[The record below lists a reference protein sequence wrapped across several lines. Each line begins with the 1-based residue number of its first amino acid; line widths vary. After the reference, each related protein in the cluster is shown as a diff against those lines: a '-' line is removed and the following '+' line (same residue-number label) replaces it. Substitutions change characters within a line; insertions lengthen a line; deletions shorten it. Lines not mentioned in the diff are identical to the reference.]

1 MKGLS
6 KILVGV
12 VALYLGFAIGTSSVY
27 AGTGIYVGKDV
38 SVEGTTLVG
47 ISTEADTGMA
57 SIPVVLDEGLMRSGD
72 TIESSNGYS
81 YEMPEDSAKMTLIK
95 MMGYTDYAG
104 WTNCASNEYG
114 VSVVTGITTDCNIDA
129 QSADPFV
136 HDGINEEVIA
146 KVLCASS
153 KTAKEAVEL
162 LCSIYDESGAETAE
176 IVFVTDPEGAWVVEN
191 FTGHQYVAAKLPDDK
206 IATFSNDPIVRYAD
220 SDNSDMIVSD
230 NLLTLPEKNKFAVYD
245 EDKNLDLILTYNYDN
260 SYNDESHLRGW
271 VGHDIFAPS
280 EELEYDPEDGYDMF
294 YAPDDKVSVNQ
305 AFAFF
310 RNRFEGTA
318 YDLRDED
325 NRVYYGINNQTVGN
339 VNLIQVFDDV
349 PAAMSSVVWTTPSNP
364 TAAPFI
370 PVPAFADTLPDNFS
384 TDITDDEY
392 TEGILQFEF
401 AKLNSTIYPKRDVYG
416 ASVRQYWE
424 GMEAVGAN
432 DIAEAMRGD
441 WKKEYE
447 ESPEKAAGKMDEYI
461 GKIAQKASENCT
473 RISGQL
479 DWYLFRNGVKSAAV
493 PDDEIE
499 PFECEFNVLA
509 HARANGWDTSRKDG
523 VFTATKDGRKI
534 EIVTEGRDEGRV
546 TFTGFDN
553 EELLEDFM
561 GSGAE
566 EDEKGEVDAE
576 APSEE
581 PEESLTED
589 GEDTAED
596 VPEETSA
603 ENSDTLQ
610 DGEKPEEEKPVE
622 TDEKPVEAD
631 EKPVE
636 ESTGETKE
644 EATRE
649 VTKAAAEQIEV
660 DTIAALGEFF
670 DEKIANIPRDGWA
683 EGEIAKEINSVSKGV
698 VDIIGKY
705 FDGDVEKLI
714 DMYYEKLGAEI
725 LSDEDVAK
733 VGDEIVATGMD
744 LSALLEK
751 YFLSLYEDVSGDIE
765 SGKLTQEGAQKI
777 LVEAEG
783 DIEGIATLYLE
794 GIEGKFAE
802 VFNTEM
808 TDEELEDVIRD
819 LSEASLQI
827 MEDYGGLDLDAMGL
841 GDIDINELSEADID
855 VVITLNEMDDDVIK
869 GLSDLLGVDVK
880 SILNRYMDAINNSG
894 TNVKIVEEKH
904 EIEEANSAP
913 DPIIMAAIEEQEALM
928 EDDAVIPQEVIDI
941 LNEAIIEAAEARG
954 ETVDESML
962 AVSPDNDDNLI
973 QEDAAG
979 STEKGAGEADEDMT
993 EDIEITGDSYTAYVR
1008 GVRASDDE
1016 IMLPAFMLKYFN

>member
-6 KILVGV
+6 KILTGV
-12 VALYLGFAIGTSSVY
+12 SVLYLCVATSTLSAY

-38 SVEGTTLVG
+38 SAEGTTLVG

-57 SIPVVLDEGLMRSGD
+57 SIPVVLDEGLMRKGD
-72 TIESSNGYS
+72 VIESSNGYS
-81 YEMPEDSAKMTLIK
+81 YELPEDSAKMTIVK

-104 WTNCASNEYG
+104 WTNCASNGNG
-114 VSVVTGITTDCNIDA
+114 VSVITGLTTDCNIA
-129 QSADPFV
+129 ASSADPFID
-136 HDGINEEVIA
+136 DGINEEVIA

-153 KTAKEAVEL
+153 KTAKEAASL
-162 LCSIYDESGAETAE
+162 LCSIYDEAGASAAE
-176 IVFVTDPEGAWVVEN
+176 IVFITDQEGAWVVEN
-191 FTGHQYVAAKLPDDK
+191 FTGHQYVAVKLPNDK
-206 IATFSNDPIVRYAD
+206 IATFSNDPIIRNAD
-220 SDNSDMIVSD
+220 PDDPDTIVSD
-230 NLLTLPEKNKFAVYD
+230 KLLTLPDENDFAVYD
-245 EDKNLDLILTYNYDN
+245 DDKNLDLILTYNYDN

-271 VGHDIFAPS
+271 VGHDLYAPS
-280 EELEYDPEDGYDMF
+280 EELKYDPEDGYDMF
-294 YAPDDKVSVNQ
+294 FAPDSKVSINQ
-305 AFAFF
+305 AFSFF
-310 RNRFEGTA
+310 RNRFEGTD

-364 TAAPFI
+364 TASPFI
-370 PVPAFADTLPDNFS
+370 PVPAFAGSLPDSFS
-384 TDITDDEY
+384 TDITDDVY

-432 DIAEAMRGD
+432 DITEAMRGD
-441 WKKEYE
+441 WKTEYE
-447 ESPEKAAGKMDEYI
+447 ESPDKAAGMMDEYI
-461 GKIAQKASENCT
+461 DKIVGGALDNCT

-509 HARANGWDTSRKDG
+509 YARANGWDTSRKDG
-523 VFTATKDGRKI
+523 VFIATKGDKKI
-534 EIVTEGRDEGRV
+534 EVVTEGQDEGCV

-561 GSGAE
+561 SVGAE
-566 EDEKGEVDAE
+566 ADVNGEADAAADDEPENASDENSEAIEDAE
-576 APSEE
+576 KTEE
-581 PEESLTED
+581 
-589 GEDTAED
+589 AE
-596 VPEETSA
+596 V
-603 ENSDTLQ
+603 
-610 DGEKPEEEKPVE
+610 EEKPAE
-622 TDEKPVEAD
+622 TEEKPAETE
-631 EKPVE
+631 EKPAKAE
-636 ESTGETKE
+636 EIAEETKE
-644 EATRE
+644 EAVQE

-670 DEKIANIPRDGWA
+670 DEKISNIPRDGWA

-705 FDGDVEKLI
+705 FDGDVEDLI
-714 DMYYEKLGAEI
+714 NMDYEKLGAEM
-725 LSDEDVAK
+725 LTDEDVAK
-733 VGDEIVATGMD
+733 VGDQIVATGMD

-765 SGKLTQEGAQKI
+765 SGRLTQQGAEKI

-802 VFNTEM
+802 VFNTDLS
-808 TDEELEDVIRD
+808 DEELESIIKE
-819 LSEASLQI
+819 LGEGSLQI
-827 MEDYGGLDLDAMGL
+827 MEDYGGLDLEALGL
-841 GDIDINELSEADID
+841 GDIDISDLSEADID
-855 VVITLNEMDDDVIK
+855 VVITLNEMDDDVID
-869 GLSDLLGVDVK
+869 GLSALLGVDVR
-880 SILNRYMDAINNSG
+880 STIDRYMDAINNSG
-894 TNVKIVEEKH
+894 ANIKIIEETH
-904 EIEEANSAP
+904 ENEEANSAP
-913 DPIIMAAIEEQEALM
+913 DPVVMAAIEKQESVM
-928 EDDAVIPQEVIDI
+928 GEDVVISQEVIDI

-962 AVSPDNDDNLI
+962 AVSPELAESTPEEDGAPKADSTPKAETEAGDDNAS
-973 QEDAAG
+973 EDG
-979 STEKGAGEADEDMT
+979 RSSGE
-993 EDIEITGDSYTAYVR
+993 GYKAYIGKIR
-1008 GVRASDDE
+1008 TSDDE
-1016 IMLPAFMLKYFN
+1016 IMLPAYMLKYFN